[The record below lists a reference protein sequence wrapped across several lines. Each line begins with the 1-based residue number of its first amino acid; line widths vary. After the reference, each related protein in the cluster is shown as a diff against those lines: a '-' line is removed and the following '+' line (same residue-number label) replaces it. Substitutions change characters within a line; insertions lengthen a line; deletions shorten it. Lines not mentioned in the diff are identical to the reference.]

1 MKIGIFGGSFNPI
14 HTGHAIIA
22 SYIAQNSD
30 LDAVWMMV
38 SPLNPLKTENSGASD
53 TDRLR
58 MTEMVTR
65 QLEKVTT
72 SAFEF
77 SMPKPSYT
85 INTLRE
91 LSKRFPQSEFT
102 LIIGADNWMN
112 FKQWKDYEEIVT
124 NYKILV
130 YPRVGYDIEIPECY
144 KSNVSIVDAP
154 IIELS
159 STNIRNGIKNQQN
172 MSFYLPTQVYQYILE
187 NRLYMYGT

>member
-22 SYIAQNSD
+22 NYIAQNSD

-38 SPLNPLKTENSGASD
+38 SPLNPLKTENLGASD

-85 INTLRE
+85 INTLQD
-91 LSKRFPQSEFT
+91 LSKRFPNAEFT
-102 LIIGADNWMN
+102 LIIGADNWYN
-112 FKQWKDYEEIVT
+112 FKQWKDYEEILA

-130 YPRVGYDIEIPECY
+130 YPRMGFDIVIPEQY
-144 KSNVSIVDAP
+144 NSNVSIVDAP
-154 IIELS
+154 VIELS
-159 STNIRNGIKNQQN
+159 STIIRQGIKNQQN
-172 MSFYLPTQVYQYILE
+172 MCFYLPSQVYQYILE
-187 NRLYMYGT
+187 NRLYMYGK